1 MPVIVTKDR
10 LERMQINEYRRQQ
23 RNYLLTSRF
32 NNETWQENTN
42 YRNKNTKTGCIYC
55 SPDPISNDI
64 PSETIMFILEMNNDS
79 NQIMGIGMVRNRP
92 YVNKYKVYENGN
104 FNRYVF
110 TGKERI
116 DRTEMTD
123 AEEEIMQAFDILC
136 FTGHLHMKRGQGLK
150 SFPTKIL
157 YRCNKKVDL
166 VDFIKNMFKERM
178 KERKQ

>member
-1 MPVIVTKDR
+1 
-10 LERMQINEYRRQQ
+10 
-23 RNYLLTSRF
+23 
-32 NNETWQENTN
+32 
-42 YRNKNTKTGCIYC
+42 
-55 SPDPISNDI
+55 
-64 PSETIMFILEMNNDS
+64 MNNDS

-136 FTGHLHMKRGQGLK
+136 FTGHY
-150 SFPTKIL
+150 I
-157 YRCNKKVDL
+157 
-166 VDFIKNMFKERM
+166 
-178 KERKQ
+178 